1 MQRLASEKMTLL
13 IFLGAILLYL
23 PTWLW
28 LGEAWWS
35 DPYYSHGPLVLI
47 VALYFFWVRRGV
59 MVSPNGAKQPPSSKL
74 ELPNSNPEITLSH
87 APQRLLTMAGNLG
100 LLLILA
106 ALAVHLWATWWRA
119 YYLSALTIPILFLG
133 LFLALYG
140 TRAAKNFFFPL
151 AFLILMVPLP
161 LAEKFG
167 PMLEGWTAI
176 SATRVAQFIGVA
188 ATNDGAQVFLP
199 NSAFTVG
206 IPCGGLSS
214 AIAIITLATLF
225 AYIVQGPR
233 LARAAIFFAA
243 IPVALAANT
252 FRLSLLFAIAQ
263 QWGAE
268 IGMDYFHSWSSPV
281 LFLFAFGLLMGL
293 AYLLRCASVRWDA
306 ILPA

>member
-1 MQRLASEKMTLL
+1 MQRFVSEKMTPL

-47 VALYFFWVRRGV
+47 VSLYFFWVRRGV
-59 MVSPNGAKQPPSSKL
+59 IANQSPLNPPLSSGVGG
-74 ELPNSNPEITLSH
+74 I
-87 APQRLLTMAGNLG
+87 G
-100 LLLILA
+100 LLLILT

-119 YYLSALTIPILFLG
+119 YYLSALTIPVLFLG

-140 TRAAKNFFFPL
+140 TRAAKNFLFPL
-151 AFLILMVPLP
+151 AFLVLMVPLP

-233 LARAAIFFAA
+233 LARAAIFLAA

-252 FRLSLLFAIAQ
+252 LRLSLLFAIAQ

-281 LFLFAFGLLMGL
+281 LFLSAFGLLMGL